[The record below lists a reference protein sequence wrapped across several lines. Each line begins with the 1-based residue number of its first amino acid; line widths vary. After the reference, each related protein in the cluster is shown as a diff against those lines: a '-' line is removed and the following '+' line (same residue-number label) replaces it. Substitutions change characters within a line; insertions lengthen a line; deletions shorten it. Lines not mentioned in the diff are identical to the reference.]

1 MQKSPA
7 DISDAERRSVHRW
20 NLALK
25 SVLIIGPLAGAAMN
39 FATATG
45 LSFGPFGDVIGVVE
59 IKGEIKHGALASA
72 DKIVPA
78 LEAAF
83 KNTRVKQVLKIDS
96 RGGAP
101 VEAERIISAI
111 VTYKQKYPKPVTAV
125 IGNLGASAAYM
136 AAMHADRIVAGKYSL
151 VGSIGAIL
159 APWQLDKAIA
169 QLKVSQRV
177 YSSGRL
183 KAFLNPFTPLTNE
196 SDAKATELANKVGG
210 AFVQGLQQQRGR
222 HLKAG
227 VDFGTGE
234 VWSGMEAKALGL
246 VDEIGTMETVVGA
259 QTNLKE
265 FNFGPRGEGFASLG
279 SRFVGAIFSAVSDAR
294 VGAAAA
300 TEVVGPNVLVARLTC
315 KELMGLGGTAMFV
328 PIAGGSMIGLAYWLQ
343 AGRAG
348 VRLFPKDK
356 VVHGGRQVPRTA
368 IHEWGPNRCFFEY
381 DLYTTHFGSIVNG
394 EVEKF
399 LFGTIDDQGA
409 KAVRAF
415 VRGDHADVHDS
426 FQEFFEYMAAQ
437 KLRAPKGLDWIR
449 SCYGSLGQVD
459 LMVEMQAL
467 RLMHCTM

>member
-1 MQKSPA
+1 MNTNANSA
-7 DISDAERRSVHRW
+7 AEGNSDSIVIQLLAEMREQRSAYREEQLLAARERRSVQRW
-20 NLALK
+20 KLALK
-25 SVLIIGPLAGAAMN
+25 AVLVIGPLAGAAMY

-59 IKGEIKHGALASA
+59 IKGEIKDGALASA

-83 KNTRVKQVLKIDS
+83 KNTRVKQVVLKIDS
-96 RGGAP
+96 PGGAP

-196 SDAKATELANKVGG
+196 ADAKATELVNKVGS
-210 AFVQGLQQQRGR
+210 AFVQDLQQQRGR

-234 VWSGMEAKALGL
+234 VWSGMEAKAIGL
-246 VDEIGTMETVVGA
+246 VDEIGTMESVVGA
-259 QTNLKE
+259 ETRLKE
-265 FNFGPRGEGFASLG
+265 FNFGPRDEGFASLG
-279 SRFVGAIFSAVSDAR
+279 GRFVGAIFSAVSDAR
-294 VGAAAA
+294 V
-300 TEVVGPNVLVARLTC
+300 R
-315 KELMGLGGTAMFV
+315 
-328 PIAGGSMIGLAYWLQ
+328 S
-343 AGRAG
+343 
-348 VRLFPKDK
+348 
-356 VVHGGRQVPRTA
+356 A
-368 IHEWGPNRCFFEY
+368 IQLH
-381 DLYTTHFGSIVNG
+381 
-394 EVEKF
+394 
-399 LFGTIDDQGA
+399 
-409 KAVRAF
+409 
-415 VRGDHADVHDS
+415 
-426 FQEFFEYMAAQ
+426 
-437 KLRAPKGLDWIR
+437 
-449 SCYGSLGQVD
+449 
-459 LMVEMQAL
+459 
-467 RLMHCTM
+467 